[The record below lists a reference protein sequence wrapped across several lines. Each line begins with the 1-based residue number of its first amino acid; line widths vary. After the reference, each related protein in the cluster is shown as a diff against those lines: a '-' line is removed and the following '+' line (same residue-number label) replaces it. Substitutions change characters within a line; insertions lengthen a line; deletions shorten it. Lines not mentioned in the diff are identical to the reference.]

1 MDEYLGVIKAFGF
14 NFAPRG
20 WALCDGSLLQIA
32 QNQALF
38 ALLGTTFGGD
48 GVQTFG
54 LPDLR
59 GRTLIGMGSAPGL
72 QPYQLGQKG
81 GVESVTLIA
90 GQLPAH
96 AHSFALN
103 AYSEPGNVGSPA
115 GASPAATGS
124 LDPEYRTS
132 GTVVPMASQQTGS
145 NGSNQAHENR
155 SPYLA
160 INYSIS
166 LQGIFPSRN

>member
-1 MDEYLGVIKAFGF
+1 MDEYLGTIKAFGF
-14 NFAPRG
+14 GFAPRG
-20 WALCDGSLLQIA
+20 WALCDGSLLAI
-32 QNQALF
+32 NSYQALF
-38 ALLGTTFGGD
+38 ALLGTTFGGN
-48 GVQTFG
+48 GTTTFA

-59 GRTLIGMGSAPGL
+59 GRMLIGMGSDPGL
-72 QPYQLGQKG
+72 QPYEQGQKG
-81 GVESVTLIA
+81 GVESVTLTA
-90 GQLPAH
+90 GQLPSH
-96 AHSFALN
+96 THSFALN
-103 AYSEPGNVGSPA
+103 AYSEPGNVGNPA

-160 INYSIS
+160 INYSIC
-166 LQGIFPSRN
+166 LQGLFPSRN